1 MSLLQSIILGIVQ
14 GLTEFLPISSTAHL
28 TLAGKYMGLIDPQ
41 NPEVWTAYIAIIQLG
56 TLIAVLIYFSRD
68 ILEMISALLHDVKNP
83 GPDKWS
89 VHSKLAFNIVA
100 GSIPVAIVGLGLKK
114 IIEGALTK
122 SLIVIGMSMV
132 GLALVLYIAE
142 RVSKKTRPLE
152 STTWKD
158 AVVVGLC
165 QCLALIP
172 GSSRS
177 GTTITGGLFLGLTRE
192 AAARFSFLLS
202 IPAVLGSGLLEAWE
216 ARHMAG
222 QLSTTNVLAAIV
234 AAMIVGYL
242 SIAFLLKYLKTHT
255 TFLFIWYRVLL
266 GVVLL
271 VLVFNGIN

>member
-1 MSLLQSIILGIVQ
+1 MTLIQSIILGVVQ

-68 ILEMISALLHDVKNP
+68 ILEMITALLHDVKKT

-122 SLIVIGMSMV
+122 SLVVIGMSMI

-142 RVSKKTRPLE
+142 RVSKKTRTLE
-152 STTWKD
+152 STTWRD
-158 AVVVGLC
+158 AVIVGLC

-222 QLSTTNVLAAIV
+222 QLSMTNVLAAIV

-255 TFLFIWYRVLL
+255 TFLFIWYRVIL
-266 GVVLL
+266 GIVLL
-271 VLVFNGIN
+271 ALVFNGIN